1 MRIIF
6 SFSSYYVII
15 ICLTLSLLTCVWSP
29 TCALKHYSKERK
41 LELREEA
48 RRMFQH
54 AYDGYLRYASDYD
67 ELRPLTCDGVDTWGS
82 YSLTLIDA
90 LDTLAI
96 MGNHTEFR
104 RVVNLLE
111 NKMNFDKDINVSV
124 FETNIRI
131 VGGLL
136 SAHLLSKR
144 AGVTLESGW
153 PCQGPLLR
161 MAENVAKRLL
171 PAFDTATGMPYGTVN
186 LMYGVPKDETS
197 ITCTAG
203 VGTLLV
209 EFGTLT
215 RLTGNPIYEE
225 VALNAL
231 YSLWKRRSSVGL
243 FGNHIDVQTG
253 RWTAVDSGIGAG
265 VDSFFEYLVKGAILL
280 QRPELLEMFHEAHS
294 AIDKY
299 LRHGDWY
306 VWASMTK
313 GQITLPVFQSL
324 ESFWPGLLSL
334 IGDIGPAI
342 KTISKYASV
351 WRKYGFLPE
360 FYNIPTG
367 EASVSRES
375 YPLRP
380 ELVESAMYLYRATK
394 NDFMLEI
401 GEDMLR
407 TIEHSAKTKCGYATI
422 RNVITHEKANR
433 MESFFLAETT
443 KYLYLLFDEDN
454 FLHSNGAAGD
464 ILETNHGQCVINSGP
479 YVFNTEAH
487 PIDLS
492 ALYCCHDLKH
502 DIFESLDLEQ
512 FSEAS
517 LVQKDQELTNKK
529 KYAKY
534 DCPNKGNNQKSTK
547 SLNYQQTLSVDI
559 VIYDENNN
567 LAADALIKNF
577 EQIKNASVLFNKNGL
592 KQLTVRDL
600 FEFFSMRKPNLSK
613 PIEIL
618 NYINEFLQNYTLEP
632 ALVKNLGMFDKNI
645 SRILGSSS
653 VHKEFEGTFKTLWQ
667 LYSIQQEYAV
677 NDRLLRDLN
686 LETLG
691 EDDKETIEKTLLVLN
706 GHETNESCL
715 SIRDKVEELTLLYRR
730 SLVNTTAM
738 QEFLF
743 RLLLNGTN
751 EKIDSFKPMLS
762 DSEIVE
768 LPLKNMSHAEQ
779 LSLFSHVR
787 RFLEFKK
794 RMIDTFQRLQSLIVE
809 SNKQQ
814 KISDEKEKSFTDT
827 NPAEVRVSVKRD
839 DKFKSSQEAL
849 HELNLNYKLA
859 SNVTEGVD
867 EGHYSNSMWS
877 RFVQTILRKTNP
889 YKQKFQMEQL
899 LRKTRQSLIQ
909 YIDNNVNFGLITCSK
924 EKFIERFAYR
934 DFYP

>member
-6 SFSSYYVII
+6 SFSSYYVTI
-15 ICLTLSLLTCVWSP
+15 ICLALSLLTCVWSP

-96 MGNHTEFR
+96 MGNYTEFR

-144 AGVTLESGW
+144 AGVSLESGW

-394 NDFMLEI
+394 NEFMLEI

-454 FLHSNGAAGD
+454 FLHSDGAAGD
-464 ILETNHGQCVINSGP
+464 ILETAHGQCVINSGP

-517 LVQKDQELTNKK
+517 LVQKDQELMTKK

-534 DCPNKGNNQKSTK
+534 DCTNKGNNQKSTK

-577 EQIKNASVLFNKNGL
+577 EQIKNASALVNKNGL

-600 FEFFSMRKPNLSK
+600 FEFFSMKKPNLSK
-613 PIEIL
+613 PTEIL

-632 ALVKNLGMFDKNI
+632 ALVRDLGMFDKNI
-645 SRILGSSS
+645 SRILGSS

-715 SIRDKVEELTLLYRR
+715 SIREKVEELTLLYRR

-751 EKIDSFKPMLS
+751 EKIDSFKPLLS
-762 DSEIVE
+762 DREIAE
-768 LPLKNMSHAEQ
+768 LPLKNMSHPEQ

-814 KISDEKEKSFTDT
+814 KISEEKEKSFTDT
-827 NPAEVRVSVKRD
+827 TPAEVRVSVKRD
-839 DKFKSSQEAL
+839 DKFKSSQEAM
-849 HELNLNYKLA
+849 HEINLNYNLA
-859 SNVTEGVD
+859 SNVTEGIED
-867 EGHYSNSMWS
+867 GNYSNSMWS

-899 LRKTRQSLIQ
+899 LRKTRQSLVQ
-909 YIDNNVNFGLITCSK
+909 YVDNNVNYGLITCSK

>member
-454 FLHSNGAAGD
+454 FLHSSGAAGD

-577 EQIKNASVLFNKNGL
+577 EQIKNASVLVNKNGL

-827 NPAEVRVSVKRD
+827 NPTEVRVSVKRD

-859 SNVTEGVD
+859 SNVTDGVD